1 MRLSVI
7 ARRRV
12 KRTVPQLLR
21 IACVVAL
28 IALAVF
34 ATSIF
39 YPRPL
44 VVIFSMSI
52 GHVIGMLAGAL
63 YVLAIVLDTVRPGA
77 SIEPAV
83 APADATAGDDQ
94 GDREAVTNAETTAE
108 PSADAGDGGE
118 PKSKR

>member
-1 MRLSVI
+1 VRLSVI

-12 KRTVPQLLR
+12 KRTVPQLLQL
-21 IACVVAL
+21 ACIVAL
-28 IALAVF
+28 VALAVF

-63 YVLAIVLDTVRPGA
+63 YLLAIVLDTVRPPGA
-77 SIEPAV
+77 SIEPAAAV
-83 APADATAGDDQ
+83 SEDQ
-94 GDREAVTNAETTAE
+94 GDREAVTDAETAAA
-108 PSADAGDGGE
+108 PSADTGDDGE
-118 PKSKR
+118 SKSNR

>member
-28 IALAVF
+28 VGLAVF

-63 YVLAIVLDTVRPGA
+63 YVLAIVLDTIRPGT

-83 APADATAGDDQ
+83 AASGAAAGDGQ
-94 GDREAVTNAETTAE
+94 GDRAAVAHDELEA
-108 PSADAGDGGE
+108 SADAAEDDAPG
-118 PKSKR
+118 SKH

>member
-21 IACVVAL
+21 LACIVAL
-28 IALAVF
+28 LALAVF

-63 YVLAIVLDTVRPGA
+63 YVLAIVLDTIRPAA

-83 APADATAGDDQ
+83 ATSGAASDDA
-94 GDREAVTNAETTAE
+94 GDREALAHDEKAPE
-108 PSADAGDGGE
+108 ASADTEADDAPG
-118 PKSKR
+118 SKG